1 MTDRWYDKSIE
12 WVIEHLNTDTANGLS
27 RKAASARG
35 MRYGDNVIYPIPKKS
50 FHTYLAHIITD
61 FTSILLIASAVIA
74 VIFEQGTSAA
84 VIAATLVI
92 NYIIAIFTYVKAQRV
107 LENMGH
113 FALPTAKVMRDG
125 KLYMVKQEQLVAGDI
140 IYVAS
145 GDIVPADVRLLEG
158 EGLAALEVN
167 LTGIP
172 RSQEKDAAFID
183 HRNLPPSGQ
192 KNMLFASTILT
203 SGSGKAVVCE
213 VGEDTLVCKM
223 GKNKPIVSHEK
234 LGILKSLGRYCG
246 IWSLCMIAL
255 IFLFTVI
262 CLFTNTL
269 GQGVFHTFMTGLS
282 LAVASMSEL
291 YTAFG
296 YIIIACGIFNAVHQ
310 YKDINSGALIKNSAK
325 LEKLKDVTCLI
336 VPKDGTFTVKDLK
349 IDRIYRDGEWFTS
362 GDKRFAER
370 CADVIRYGVIST
382 GIYGAARLVA
392 NNDSRN
398 NIYSPEEDALIML
411 AEKHH
416 MYNVTLERDNP
427 VVEHISMGEESRLH
441 TTLFRSGAD
450 HMLALR
456 GEPGEVLSRCT
467 TYTHNGA
474 IYKLTTEKMNE
485 MLVSASMVTKQA
497 YRIVAVATRIS
508 RYNSLT
514 RLGAAQNELNFE
526 GFLAIREPILPGAA
540 KNVAMCRAAGVKVI
554 MLCDDVSLNN
564 RYLAEAVGVIR
575 NESERID
582 AAALADMKI
591 GLFRAN
597 LDLYRLYEGINTTQK
612 RLLVKYLRESGEKVA
627 FLGHELDELILL
639 KESDVSFSQSI
650 TISEKAGRTGVD
662 LTSRRIPVYTKNSK
676 ESAKNGCE
684 ALKFESDIIISEAD
698 KSGSGGFNAIIRAL
712 GVSKVI
718 YLNLFRML
726 KYLVTSQFARLFAV
740 FICAAAGFPGLTPTQ
755 ILVCGLVMDML
766 SVMVISFEKPA
777 RDFMLYKV
785 DTEKRLRQPL
795 PYILQSVIFGLFWA
809 VLMTSPSLVS
819 MMWELNIPDA
829 QLSTTAFIGF
839 LLSQFAVMTEI
850 KKEKSIFVANIKIS
864 GVYMLT
870 FAALV
875 CFIAACFLIP
885 AFGALFSVT
894 ALDLFGI
901 FAAVLPSILMIMLF
915 ELYKVIN
922 KNL

>member
-1 MTDRWYDKSIE
+1 M
-12 WVIEHLNTDTANGLS
+12 IEHLNTDMANGLT

-35 MRYGDNVIYPIPKKS
+35 MRYGNNVIYPIPKKS

-61 FTSILLIASAVIA
+61 FTSVLLIASAVIA

-84 VIAATLVI
+84 VIGATLVI

-140 IYVAS
+140 IYIAS

-183 HRNLPPSGQ
+183 YRNLPPAGQ

-234 LGILKSLGRYCG
+234 LSILKSINRYCG

-255 IFLFTVI
+255 IFLFTMI
-262 CLFTNTL
+262 CLFTDTL

-296 YIIIACGIFNAVHQ
+296 YIIIACGIFNAVNQ
-310 YKDINSGALIKNSAK
+310 YKDVNSGALIKNSAK

-349 IDRIYRDGEWFTS
+349 IERIYCDDEWFSS
-362 GDKRFAER
+362 GDKRFAEH
-370 CADVIRYGVIST
+370 CADVIRYAVIST

-398 NIYSPEEDALIML
+398 NIYSSEEDAIIRL

-416 MYNVTLERDNP
+416 MYNVTLERDHP
-427 VVEHISMGEESRLH
+427 VIDHIAIGEDSRLH
-441 TTLFRSGAD
+441 TTLFQAGAEYK
-450 HMLALR
+450 LALR
-456 GEPGEVLSRCT
+456 GEPGDLLSRCT
-467 TYTHNGA
+467 TYTYQGVR
-474 IYKLTTEKMNE
+474 YKLTQEKINE
-485 MLVSASMVTKQA
+485 LLVSAFMITKQA
-497 YRIVAVATRIS
+497 YRVVAVATRVS
-508 RYNSLT
+508 QYNTLT

-526 GFLAIREPILPGAA
+526 GFLAIREPILHGAA
-540 KNVAMCRAAGVKVI
+540 KNVAMCRAAGMKVV
-554 MLCDDVSLNN
+554 MLCDDVSPNN
-564 RYLAEAVGVIR
+564 RYLAEAIGVIKD
-575 NESERID
+575 ERECID
-582 AAALADMKI
+582 ASALANMKI

-639 KESDVSFSQSI
+639 KECDVGFSQSM
-650 TISEKAGRTGVD
+650 TISEKAGKAGVD
-662 LTSRRIPVYTKNSK
+662 LTSRRIPVYAKNAK
-676 ESAKNGCE
+676 ESSKNGCE

-698 KSGSGGFNAIIRAL
+698 KSGGGGFNAIIRAL

-718 YLNLFRML
+718 YLNLFRMM
-726 KYLVTSQFARLFAV
+726 KYLITSQFARLFAV
-740 FICAAAGFPGLTPTQ
+740 FICAVAGFRGLTPTQ

-766 SVMVISFEKPA
+766 AVMVISFEKPA
-777 RDFMLYKV
+777 HDFMLYRV
-785 DTEKRLRQPL
+785 DIEKRLKQPL
-795 PYILQSVIFGLFWA
+795 PYMIQSVIFGLFWA
-809 VLMTSPSLVS
+809 VLTVLPSLISVVCQ
-819 MMWELNIPDA
+819 LNISEA
-829 QLSTTAFIGF
+829 QLNTAAFIGF
-839 LLSQFAVMTEI
+839 LPAQFAVMTEI
-850 KKEKSIFVANIKIS
+850 KKERSIFVPNIKIS

-870 FAALV
+870 LTMLI
-875 CFIAACFLIP
+875 CFIAACFLIAP
-885 AFGALFSVT
+885 FGALFEVCS
-894 ALDLFGI
+894 LELYGI
-901 FAAVLPSILMIMLF
+901 VAAILPSVLMILIF
-915 ELYKVIN
+915 ELYKVIS